1 MRLGNVGEFV
11 EFGDRQLIDVAKPP
25 DGLPLLVIGTA
36 NSGPSE
42 IVFVGNTSPK
52 KMFGPRGTLYPAIS
66 AAINA
71 GHKNIY
77 ALRIGAKNATL
88 DYIGNEGTKVG
99 YKVITAARDDM
110 AGEETYI
117 FYEGEKTRRLKVFD
131 KDGNVLYDNNPRCT
145 RDRDVLSRVYEGTGS
160 CVAGVPGAGKS
171 TLTVA
176 GTSPGWS
183 TDEFATGDYYV
194 LPDTGSGGK
203 MYKVINNTANTLVL
217 EGTVTTASKTFRLG
231 VRTNRCYANLRG
243 GYGVITNIS
252 YDAGRDETTITDEN
266 AYFGGTDAL
275 VDSVNPLVLNP
286 DVSQDTTYEIV
297 ASTETTIV
305 VKGDATSVATTG
317 DTYQFGYWLQKDA
330 EGKAADGTNTTK
342 VRNCFCDNE
351 SCPYYTLN
359 QVETNG
365 VYVSLTG
372 KVKDLGSYNIG
383 GSEPAHEDLN
393 RRPIRLSHVKSWIAS
408 NVSGGGAYSGIM
420 TYQAGTDGVSASKRA
435 LYIACRQALRDLE
448 YSNIARVVLVT
459 GVYFDEPNII
469 WCSRDGDALDTNDE
483 NCPWDNGASQSL
495 RDSTAREDVLT
506 WFVEYEH
513 TDGRWYYGWINS
525 IIGDVTTDITLYTAD
540 GRYSVTVGNSPS
552 DVVAQLQGH
561 PVDFGYLLST
571 FCHRCSNKNINVVGV
586 IGARPPASFSP
597 TAISIWLGKPPGYD
611 ADGNIIKNGRGL
623 LGHPFH
629 AGRISTATEVVN
641 LPDGTT
647 GSKDRGYFVTQN
659 GFLDG
664 AVVLDF
670 LDQPV
675 DAGKFLITV
684 PDWVVSNDR
693 GLLKQGLGKMSAA
706 AVVAARISAT
716 DWDTRTVSNTA
727 ITGVS
732 PVYVV
737 PVDKLQLL
745 DKAGYTALKNE
756 GGGTLILFSD
766 VSSAHPD
773 SDFRLLSTLMG
784 LMDYSAAV
792 RQVAKRYRGM
802 YASYEKAQA
811 FLAEARQIVREFI
824 SKGRFE
830 SASIEIGTSTDEQA
844 RGTVVLV
851 AAILPAFEWRET
863 VIRVYL
869 TPA

>member
-1 MRLGNVGEFV
+1 
-11 EFGDRQLIDVAKPP
+11 
-25 DGLPLLVIGTA
+25 
-36 NSGPSE
+36 
-42 IVFVGNTSPK
+42 
-52 KMFGPRGTLYPAIS
+52 
-66 AAINA
+66 
-71 GHKNIY
+71 
-77 ALRIGAKNATL
+77 
-88 DYIGNEGTKVG
+88 
-99 YKVITAARDDM
+99 
-110 AGEETYI
+110 
-117 FYEGEKTRRLKVFD
+117 
-131 KDGNVLYDNNPRCT
+131 
-145 RDRDVLSRVYEGTGS
+145 
-160 CVAGVPGAGKS
+160 
-171 TLTVA
+171 
-176 GTSPGWS
+176 
-183 TDEFATGDYYV
+183 
-194 LPDTGSGGK
+194 
-203 MYKVINNTANTLVL
+203 
-217 EGTVTTASKTFRLG
+217 
-231 VRTNRCYANLRG
+231 
-243 GYGVITNIS
+243 
-252 YDAGRDETTITDEN
+252 
-266 AYFGGTDAL
+266 
-275 VDSVNPLVLNP
+275 
-286 DVSQDTTYEIV
+286 
-297 ASTETTIV
+297 
-305 VKGDATSVATTG
+305 
-317 DTYQFGYWLQKDA
+317 
-330 EGKAADGTNTTK
+330 
-342 VRNCFCDNE
+342 
-351 SCPYYTLN
+351 
-359 QVETNG
+359 
-365 VYVSLTG
+365 
-372 KVKDLGSYNIG
+372 
-383 GSEPAHEDLN
+383 
-393 RRPIRLSHVKSWIAS
+393 
-408 NVSGGGAYSGIM
+408 
-420 TYQAGTDGVSASKRA
+420 
-435 LYIACRQALRDLE
+435 
-448 YSNIARVVLVT
+448 
-459 GVYFDEPNII
+459 
-469 WCSRDGDALDTNDE
+469 
-483 NCPWDNGASQSL
+483 
-495 RDSTAREDVLT
+495 
-506 WFVEYEH
+506 
-513 TDGRWYYGWINS
+513 
-525 IIGDVTTDITLYTAD
+525 
-540 GRYSVTVGNSPS
+540 
-552 DVVAQLQGH
+552 VVAQLQGH

-629 AGRISTATEVVN
+629 AGRISTAPEVVN

-659 GFLDG
+659 GFVDG

-830 SASIEIGTSTDEQA
+830 SASLEIGTSTDEQA